1 MSDFQKDGFGTL
13 FQKVDDLGG
22 EVTPIATEVGALGD
36 RVTALEP
43 QVTALQGAVTD
54 LDGRMTQAEG
64 RLVSAPSWLLPQPR
78 VRAKV
83 TTETPGKTR
92 SNQELLCF
100 GQVEVAIEGLPEK
113 YRLDDTLRTRVEMLR
128 YRPTHRSK
136 TPKDGYVKMPRGFYH
151 PTPWASFGGEGLGG
165 TRGGGGG
172 SGGPRVGDVP
182 RPTEWSVVPD
192 GPFDRLPF
200 GGHFTLSVADVFAPW
215 FDYVTIQD
223 VRGERLTTLRYYIG
237 SKKRVTTSGRVSTN
251 SGPYLGVFAFRY
263 IIFVD
268 GRWVTGPLSE
278 VVYVRPRVWPNF
290 KTLADGFPRFL
301 VPDVEGCRQLTVSVG
316 TRMVSF

>member
-22 EVTPIATEVGALGD
+22 EVTTIATEVGALGD
-36 RVTALEP
+36 RVTILEP
-43 QVTALQGAVTD
+43 QVAALQGAVTD

-64 RLVSAPSWLLPQPR
+64 LLVSAPSWLLPQPR
-78 VRAKV
+78 VRAKA
-83 TTETPGKTR
+83 TAATPGKTR
-92 SNQELLCF
+92 SNQELTCF
-100 GQVEVAIEGLPEK
+100 GQVEVAIDGLPEK

-128 YRPTHRSK
+128 YRPTHRNK

-151 PTPWASFGGEGLGG
+151 PTPWASFGGEGLG
-165 TRGGGGG
+165 
-172 SGGPRVGDVP
+172 DVP
-182 RPTEWSVVPD
+182 RPTEWSVVPE

-223 VRGERLTTLRYYIG
+223 VRGESLNTLRYYIG
-237 SKKRVTTSGRVSTN
+237 NKKRKTVTGRVSTN
-251 SGPYLGVFAFRY
+251 FGPYLGVFAFRY

-290 KTLADGFPRFL
+290 KTLKDGFPRFI